1 MQSKKEEFMIN
12 LEASDIEEYHPRS
25 YQLYEEYS
33 QKNIFETIRA
43 CRENFDKADLE
54 TKKELLTEVENEV
67 ESFCV
72 WLQETKHFQSTLA
85 HFYSQ
90 SLKSLLLGLPLGVQF
105 ACLFD
110 ITLNAQIK

>member
-1 MQSKKEEFMIN
+1 MQSKKEEFMID
-12 LEASDIEEYHPRS
+12 LEASDVEEYHPGS

-33 QKNIFETIRA
+33 QKNIFETIKA
-43 CRENFDKADLE
+43 CRENFDKANLKA
-54 TKKELLTEVENEV
+54 KKELLIKVENEL

-72 WLQETKHFQSTLA
+72 WLQETKHFHSVLA
-85 HFYSQ
+85 HYYSV

-110 ITLNAQIK
+110 IMLNAQIK